1 MWQLNRSRK
10 GMHSALSWPML
21 CSLPLHQGL
30 GQQHAGV
37 LSLLNSTEKLSTVW
51 QPWGL
56 ASCTV
61 TQLLDVTMLQ
71 TLESTVLSSIIVSQ
85 DSYCL

>member
-1 MWQLNRSRK
+1 MSQLSRSRK

-21 CSLPLHQGL
+21 CSLPLQQGL
-30 GQQHAGV
+30 GQQYAGV
-37 LSLLNSTEKLSTVW
+37 FSLPKSLERLYTVW

-61 TQLLDVTMLQ
+61 TQVLDATMLQ
-71 TLESTVLSSIIVSQ
+71 TLQSTVQSSITVPQ
-85 DSYCL
+85 DSCCL